1 MRPVPIPSRWRH
13 IRFAPVRVN
22 DGCETSLP
30 GAKGKALMSES
41 PAPDTSMRALLRQSD
56 FVLFWLSRWTAVL
69 GVQIQ
74 SVALGWHIYSIAR
87 QTQDVKESAFMVSL
101 LGLVSFVP
109 VLLLALPAGE
119 TADRYDRRRIL
130 KFTYTG
136 EIIIASVLA
145 IMTFTGHAS
154 IGLLLMSAA
163 LFGVSRAFFA
173 PANTAMGPMLVPREL
188 LPRAIAWNSLA
199 WQTASIAGPAIGG
212 ILVAISPSLSY
223 GVAAGLYVVA
233 ALTILLIRSNTQPQ
247 VQPGSRWALMK
258 EGLSYVWN
266 NKIVF
271 GAISL
276 DLAAVILA
284 GATAM
289 LPVYAKDVLHVGPEG
304 FGLLR
309 AGPAIGAAA
318 MAFYLAAVP
327 IRRKAG
333 AIMFISVGIFCV
345 GTVVFGLSKL
355 MWLSVA
361 ALIIL
366 GAADMISVYIRQTLI
381 QLVTPDHMR
390 GRVATVSSLF
400 IGASNELGEFRGGV
414 VARFIGPVAAVV
426 WGGVAALGVTGLWAK
441 MFSDLRKADR
451 LA

>member
-1 MRPVPIPSRWRH
+1 
-13 IRFAPVRVN
+13 
-22 DGCETSLP
+22 
-30 GAKGKALMSES
+30 MSES
-41 PAPDTSMRALLRQSD
+41 PEPDTSMRALLRQGD
-56 FVLFWLSRWTAVL
+56 FVRFWISRWTAVL
-69 GVQIQ
+69 AVQIQ

-87 QTQDVKESAFMVSL
+87 QTMDVPRSAFMVSL
-101 LGLVSFVP
+101 IGLVSFVP
-109 VLLLALPAGE
+109 VLFLALPAGE
-119 TADRYDRRRIL
+119 AADRYDRRTIL
-130 KFTYTG
+130 KFTYAG
-136 EIIIASVLA
+136 EIAIAALLA
-145 IMTFTGHAS
+145 VASFTGHAS
-154 IGLLLMSAA
+154 IPLLLGSAF
-163 LFGVSRAFFA
+163 LFGICRAFFA
-173 PANTAMGPMLVPREL
+173 PANTALGPMLVPREL

-199 WQTASIAGPAIGG
+199 WQTASIAGPALGG
-212 ILVAISPSLSY
+212 VLVAYSTGLSY
-223 GVAAGLYVVA
+223 AVALALYAVA

-258 EGLSYVWN
+258 EGLVYVWT

-289 LPVYAKDVLHVGPEG
+289 LPVYARDVLHVGPEG
-304 FGLLR
+304 FGILR
-309 AGPAIGAAA
+309 AGPAIGAAM

-327 IRRKAG
+327 IHRKAG
-333 AIMFISVGIFCV
+333 VIMFISVGVFAV
-345 GTVVFGLSKL
+345 GTIVFGLSKL

-361 ALIIL
+361 ALVVL

-426 WGGVAALGVTGLWAK
+426 WGGVGALMVTGLWAK
-441 MFSDLRKADR
+441 LFPDLRKADR

>member
-1 MRPVPIPSRWRH
+1 
-13 IRFAPVRVN
+13 
-22 DGCETSLP
+22 
-30 GAKGKALMSES
+30 MSE
-41 PAPDTSMRALLRQSD
+41 PAESDTSMRALLRQGD
-56 FVLFWLSRWTAVL
+56 FVRFWLSRWTAVL

-74 SVALGWHIYSIAR
+74 SVALGWHVYSLAR
-87 QTQDVKESAFMVSL
+87 ETMDVPRAAFMVSL
-101 LGLVSFVP
+101 IGLVSFVP

-119 TADRYDRRRIL
+119 TADRYDRRTIL
-130 KFTYTG
+130 KFTYAG
-136 EIIIASVLA
+136 EIAIAAMLMVATL
-145 IMTFTGHAS
+145 TGNDS
-154 IGLLLMSAA
+154 IPLLLGAA
-163 LFGVSRAFFA
+163 FLFGVCRAYFA
-173 PANTAMGPMLVPREL
+173 PANTAMGPMLVPRAL

-199 WQTASIAGPAIGG
+199 WQTASIAGPALGG
-212 ILVAISPSLSY
+212 VLVAWSTGMSY
-223 GVAAGLYVVA
+223 AAALFFYVIA
-233 ALTILLIRSNTQPQ
+233 GLTILLIRSNTKPE

-258 EGLSYVWN
+258 EGLVYVWT

-289 LPVYAKDVLHVGPEG
+289 LPVYARDVLHVGPEG
-304 FGLLR
+304 FGILR
-309 AGPAIGAAA
+309 AAPAIGAAA

-327 IRRKAG
+327 IRGKAG
-333 AIMFISVGIFCV
+333 MIMFVSVGIFCV
-345 GTVVFGLSKL
+345 GTVVFGASQV
-355 MWLSVA
+355 MWLSVT
-361 ALIIL
+361 ALVIL

-426 WGGVAALGVTGLWAK
+426 WGGVGALVVTGLWARL
-441 MFSDLRKADR
+441 FPDLRKADR